1 MNLKFKRTAFIWNKS
16 VLTSINVLLSLNQF
30 NVSLLKKDVLIPNL
44 MVVYIFNDL
53 FKFDGDLLLVMLF
66 INSKNI
72 LCVSGK

>member
-1 MNLKFKRTAFIWNKS
+1 MFYCLLINLIYSYW
-16 VLTSINVLLSLNQF
+16 
-30 NVSLLKKDVLIPNL
+30 KKDVLIPNL

>member
-1 MNLKFKRTAFIWNKS
+1 MFYCLLINLMYPYW
-16 VLTSINVLLSLNQF
+16 
-30 NVSLLKKDVLIPNL
+30 KKDVLIPNL

-53 FKFDGDLLLVMLF
+53 FKIDGDLLLVMLF